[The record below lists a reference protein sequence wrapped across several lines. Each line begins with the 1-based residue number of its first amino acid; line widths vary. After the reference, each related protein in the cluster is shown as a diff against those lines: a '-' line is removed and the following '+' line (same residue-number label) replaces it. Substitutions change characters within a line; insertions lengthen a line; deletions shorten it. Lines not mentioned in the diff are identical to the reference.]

1 VNPLEQTC
9 RRLRHS
15 PLLKRADWLWNAAR
29 PVYDA
34 VVNAAGRGGLERVIN
49 GTDRVLIAPQFRNLG
64 EGYEPEVWR
73 LVMAALRPGDHVADV
88 GAHIGLYAVALARRV
103 GPAGRVTA
111 FEPDA
116 RNYQLVLRHARLNGV
131 GAQMRVVNAAVS
143 GQDGTISFSGDKD
156 IQNQIVPAGTP
167 GARQVPV
174 VRLDTH
180 FAGGRVDL
188 LKVDVE
194 GFEEEVLAGAEG
206 LLNDPKR
213 APRNIFI
220 EVHPYNWHLC
230 GTTSESL
237 LGRLR
242 RLGYTVEHLD
252 GKPVERIAAYGE
264 VVARRKDAGLVAV
277 RSSI

>member
-1 VNPLEQTC
+1 
-9 RRLRHS
+9 
-15 PLLKRADWLWNAAR
+15 
-29 PVYDA
+29 
-34 VVNAAGRGGLERVIN
+34 
-49 GTDRVLIAPQFRNLG
+49 
-64 EGYEPEVWR
+64 
-73 LVMAALRPGDHVADV
+73 
-88 GAHIGLYAVALARRV
+88 
-103 GPAGRVTA
+103 VTA

-116 RNYQLVLRHARLNGV
+116 RNYQHVLRHARLNGV
-131 GAQMRVVNAAVS
+131 GAQLCVVNAAV
-143 GQDGTISFSGDKD
+143 GGRDGTIGFSRDKD

-167 GARQVPV
+167 GARQVPL

-206 LLNDPKR
+206 LLNDPAR

-237 LGRLR
+237 LSRLG

-252 GKPVERIAAYGE
+252 GQPVERATSYGE
-264 VVARRKDAGLVAV
+264 IVAKRVDSEAGGELA
-277 RSSI
+277 

>member
-1 VNPLEQTC
+1 MNPLEKTC

-15 PLLKRADWLWNAAR
+15 PLLKRADWLWNSAR

-34 VVNAAGRGGLERVIN
+34 LVSAAGRGGLERVIN
-49 GTDRVLIAPQFRNLG
+49 GTDRLLIAPQFRNLG
-64 EGYEPEVWR
+64 ESYEPEVWR
-73 LVMAALRPGDHVADV
+73 LVMAALRPGDQVADV
-88 GAHIGLYAVALARRV
+88 GAHIGLYSMAMARRV
-103 GPAGRVTA
+103 GPAGQATA
-111 FEPDA
+111 FEPDPG
-116 RNYQLVLRHARLNGV
+116 NYQHVLRHSRLNGL
-131 GAQMRVVNAAVS
+131 GSQLCVVNAAV
-143 GQDGTISFSGDKD
+143 GKQDGTISFSGDKD

-180 FAGGRVDL
+180 FAGRRLDL

-206 LLNDPKR
+206 LLGDPAR

-237 LGRLR
+237 LSRLG

-252 GKPVERIAAYGE
+252 GEPVARIANYGE
-264 VVARRKDAGLVAV
+264 VVARRMK
-277 RSSI
+277 S

>member
-1 VNPLEQTC
+1 MNPLEKAC
-9 RRLRHS
+9 RLLRHS
-15 PLLKRADWLWNAAR
+15 SLLKRADWLWNSAR

-34 VVNAAGRGGLERVIN
+34 LVKAAGRGGLERVIN
-49 GTDRVLIAPQFRNLG
+49 GTDRLLIAPQFRNLG
-64 EGYEPEVWR
+64 ESYEPEVWR
-73 LVMAALRPGDHVADV
+73 LVMAVLRPGDQVADV

-103 GPAGRVTA
+103 GPVGQTTA
-111 FEPDA
+111 FEPDPG
-116 RNYQLVLRHARLNGV
+116 NYQHVLRHSRLNSLGS
-131 GAQMRVVNAAVS
+131 QLCVVNAAV
-143 GQDGTISFSGDKD
+143 GKQDGMISFSGDKD
-156 IQNQIVPAGTP
+156 IQNQIVPLGTP

-180 FAGGRVDL
+180 FAGRRLDL

-194 GFEEEVLAGAEG
+194 GFEEEVLAGAES
-206 LLNDPKR
+206 LLGDPAR

-220 EVHPYNWHLC
+220 EVHPYNWYLC

-252 GKPVERIAAYGE
+252 GQPVDRISNYGE
-264 VVARRKDAGLVAV
+264 VVARRMQA
-277 RSSI
+277 